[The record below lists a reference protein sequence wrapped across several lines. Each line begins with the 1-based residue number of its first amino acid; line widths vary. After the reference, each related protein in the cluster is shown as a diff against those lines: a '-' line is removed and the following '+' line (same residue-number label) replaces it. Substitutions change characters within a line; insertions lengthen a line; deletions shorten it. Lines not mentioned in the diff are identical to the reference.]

1 MHMKSTHSADSG
13 TKAITGS
20 TRQHINSRLHKASSY
35 AQHLVELLKDQAA
48 SGATHDDLFEARA
61 YFVSLRGAVEF
72 EKRSWQRC
80 LQEYSESK
88 LLYTALAKSG
98 NAKRDDVFR
107 DLLSTTIDPSIRYA
121 AYQFK
126 LPRTATIDNIVARY
140 APREHN
146 EYVQAV
152 LKADPDALNAGRPG
166 QKKSS
171 VGEAQNVPKTIR
183 WRSRVVDLEDAS
195 TAQALA
201 AVSAAEAKLSLFL
214 SSNPGMDS
222 KAKAAAY
229 DDVLIPCQ
237 DAVDST
243 KTALDELSNEG
254 VSQGDQRMQALQ
266 ITRTA
271 VNYALI
277 GWRVGR
283 NRVLCG
289 SQDGAML
296 EDESSRKPRRP
307 RKDGKIRK
315 AQEEGS
321 GRKLT
326 RLRERVVL
334 YDAILQSLDSVKSLP
349 GVAADQTFVQELD
362 TKRAYFSALRCLAI
376 ARSHA
381 LLSNT
386 RNALA
391 LFARALEQCPKLPA
405 ITVPEDPS
413 STPPNL
419 EVPPSQTSSLYTLIE
434 SLVHHHRA
442 LVELHSLRDEM
453 VKAAEAKSK
462 TALPMIERLDEYPAN
477 GAELSNLVPYPPKIQ
492 PIPVKPLFY
501 DFASNYIDYPGRGR
515 ERDDNK
521 ADELGPGVD
530 GKEEP
535 KQEAKKGWFGFGF
548 GR

>member
-1 MHMKSTHSADSG
+1 MKSTHSADSG

-20 TRQHINSRLHKASSY
+20 TRQHINSRLHKASTY
-35 AQHLVELLKDQAA
+35 AQRLVGLLKEPAA
-48 SGATHDDLFEARA
+48 CAATRDDLFEARA

-80 LQEYSESK
+80 LREYSESR
-88 LLYTALAKSG
+88 LLYNTLAKSG
-98 NAKRDDVFR
+98 IAKRDDVFR

-126 LPRTATIDNIVARY
+126 LPRTTTIDNIVTRY
-140 APREHN
+140 APREDN
-146 EYVQAV
+146 EFVQEV
-152 LKADPDALNAGRPG
+152 LRADPDALNASRPG
-166 QKKSS
+166 QKKGSG
-171 VGEAQNVPKTIR
+171 GEAQNVPQTIR
-183 WRSRVVDLEDAS
+183 WRSREVKLEDAS

-201 AVSAAEAKLSLFL
+201 AVSAAEAKLSSFL
-214 SSNPGMDS
+214 SSNLGLDS

-229 DDVLIPCQ
+229 DDVLIPSQ

-254 VSQGDQRMQALQ
+254 ASPGDQRMQALQ

-271 VNYALI
+271 VNYALV

-289 SQDGAML
+289 SQDGAIL
-296 EDESSRKPRRP
+296 EDESNRKPRRP
-307 RKDGKIRK
+307 RKDGKTRK
-315 AQEEGS
+315 TQAEGT

-326 RLRERVVL
+326 RLRERVAL
-334 YDAILQSLDSVKSLP
+334 YDATLQSLDSVKGLP
-349 GVAADQTFVQELD
+349 GVAADQTFVQELE
-362 TKRAYFSALRCLAI
+362 TKRGYFSALRCLAI

-381 LLSNT
+381 LLSHT
-386 RNALA
+386 KNALA
-391 LFARALEQCPKLPA
+391 LFARALEQCPQIPA
-405 ITVPEDPS
+405 SNAPEDPP
-413 STPPNL
+413 STPPKL
-419 EVPPSQTSSLYTLIE
+419 EITPAQASSLYTLLE
-434 SLVHHHRA
+434 SLVHRHRA
-442 LVELHSLRDEM
+442 LVELHGIYGEM

-462 TALPMIERLDEYPAN
+462 TALPMIEGLDKYPAN
-477 GAELSNLVPYPPKIQ
+477 GADLSNLVTYPPKLQ

-501 DFASNYIDYPGRGR
+501 DFASNYIEYPGRGR
-515 ERDDNK
+515 ERDDQK
-521 ADELGPGVD
+521 PDAQGPGVD

-535 KQEAKKGWFGFGF
+535 KPEAKKGWFGFGF

>member
-1 MHMKSTHSADSG
+1 MKSTHSADSG

-20 TRQHINSRLHKASSY
+20 TRQHINSRLHKASTY
-35 AQHLVELLKDQAA
+35 AQHLVELLKEQAA
-48 SGATHDDLFEARA
+48 SGAAHDDLFEARA

-80 LQEYSESK
+80 LKEYSESR
-88 LLYTALAKSG
+88 LLYNSLAQSG
-98 NAKRDDVFR
+98 NAKRDDLFR
-107 DLLSTTIDPSIRYA
+107 DLLSTTVDPSIRYA

-126 LPRTATIDNIVARY
+126 LPRTTTIDNIISRY
-140 APREHN
+140 APREDN
-146 EYVQAV
+146 VYVQEV
-152 LKADPDALNAGRPG
+152 LKADPDALSAGRPG
-166 QKKSS
+166 QKKGS
-171 VGEAQNVPKTIR
+171 VGEAPNVPKTIR
-183 WRSRVVDLEDAS
+183 WRSREVSLQDAS

-201 AVSAAEAKLSLFL
+201 AVSAAEAKLSSLL
-214 SSNPGMDS
+214 SSNPNLNS

-229 DDVLIPCQ
+229 DDVLIPSQ

-254 VSQGDQRMQALQ
+254 VSPGDQRMQALQ

-271 VNYALI
+271 VNYALV
-277 GWRVGR
+277 GWRIGR

-289 SQDGAML
+289 SQDGAIF

-315 AQEEGS
+315 VQEEGT

-326 RLRERVVL
+326 RLRERVAL
-334 YDAILQSLDSVKSLP
+334 YDATLQSLDSVKDLP

-362 TKRAYFSALRCLAI
+362 TKRDYFSALRCLAI
-376 ARSHA
+376 AQSHA
-381 LLSNT
+381 LLCNT
-386 RNALA
+386 KNALA
-391 LFARALEQCPKLPA
+391 LFARALEQCPQLPRSPGPA
-405 ITVPEDPS
+405 APRA
-413 STPPNL
+413 TPPQL
-419 EVPPSQTSSLYTLIE
+419 EGTPSQTSSLYTLLE
-434 SLVHHHRA
+434 GLVHRHRA
-442 LVELHSLRDEM
+442 LVELHGMHEEM

-477 GAELSNLVPYPPKIQ
+477 GADLSNLVMYPPKIQ

-501 DFASNYIDYPGRGR
+501 DFASNYIEYPGRGR
-515 ERDDNK
+515 ERDGKN
-521 ADELGPGVD
+521 ADAPGPGVD
-530 GKEEP
+530 GKGEP
-535 KQEAKKGWFGFGF
+535 KQETKKGWFGFGF

>member
-1 MHMKSTHSADSG
+1 MKSTHSADSG
-13 TKAITGS
+13 IKAITGS
-20 TRQHINSRLHKASSY
+20 TRQHINSRLHKASTY
-35 AQHLVELLKDQAA
+35 AQHLVELLKDRAG
-48 SGATHDDLFEARA
+48 SGSAQDDLFEARA

-80 LQEYSESK
+80 LQEYSESRV
-88 LLYTALAKSG
+88 LYTALAKSG
-98 NAKRDDVFR
+98 NAKRSGVFR

-126 LPRTATIDNIVARY
+126 LPRTTTIDSIVTRY
-140 APREHN
+140 VPREDN
-146 EYVQAV
+146 EYIQEV
-152 LKADPDALNAGRPG
+152 LRADPDALSAGRPG
-166 QKKSS
+166 QKRSS
-171 VGEAQNVPKTIR
+171 VEGAQNVPKTIR
-183 WRSRVVDLEDAS
+183 WRSREVNLEDAS

-201 AVSAAEAKLSLFL
+201 AVSAAEAKLSSFL
-214 SSNPGMDS
+214 SSNPDLDS

-229 DDVLIPCQ
+229 DDVLIPSQ

-254 VSQGDQRMQALQ
+254 VSPGDQRVQALQ

-271 VNYALI
+271 VNYALV

-289 SQDGAML
+289 SRDGATL

-307 RKDGKIRK
+307 RKDGKLRK
-315 AQEEGS
+315 AQEEGT

-334 YDAILQSLDSVKSLP
+334 YDAILQSLDSVKGLP
-349 GVAADQTFVQELD
+349 GVAADQAFVQELD
-362 TKRAYFSALRCLAI
+362 TKRRYFSALRCLAI

-381 LLSNT
+381 LLSNNK
-386 RNALA
+386 NALA
-391 LFARALEQCPKLPA
+391 LFARALEQCPQLPVSA
-405 ITVPEDPS
+405 VPEDPP
-413 STPPNL
+413 STPPKL
-419 EVPPSQTSSLYTLIE
+419 EVTPTQTSSLYALLG
-434 SLVHHHRA
+434 SLVHRHRA
-442 LVELHSLRDEM
+442 LVELHGLQEEM
-453 VKAAEAKSK
+453 VKAAEAESK

-477 GAELSNLVPYPPKIQ
+477 GADLSNLVTYPPKIQ

-501 DFASNYIDYPGRGR
+501 DFASNYIEYPGRGR
-515 ERDDNK
+515 ERDDQK
-521 ADELGPGVD
+521 ADAPGSGVD
-530 GKEEP
+530 GKGEP